1 MIDDEDGVCGD
12 HDYYDDG
19 HIYDDGDDGDNE
31 FADGSKT
38 KMAMGGILME
48 ILVTIVKQNVENQVP
63 QIQVWESAR
72 VCCRMLITNNTP
84 MFDLR

>member
-1 MIDDEDGVCGD
+1 MMRMVFVVIMIIMMMV
-12 HDYYDDG
+12 
-19 HIYDDGDDGDNE
+19 I
-31 FADGSKT
+31 FMMMVVPSKILKT